1 MHVQEIDK
9 IQGSAPHSV
18 LVNGPHF
25 LSMRNKEI
33 YKTGVS
39 LRYKKI
45 FEYEPNYIGKNIVVL
60 GSYSLIE
67 TNNILK
73 MVNVLDDVIYKGHPL
88 IESNHFLDLSNRSFR
103 VTKNNIYDLFP
114 ETALV
119 IGGAS
124 GSLVEA
130 ISCGV
135 SVLVIGEKNKLVSN
149 PMAQTGRGKMW
160 DIAYNV
166 KEVEAKVKN

>member
-1 MHVQEIDK
+1 M
-9 IQGSAPHSV
+9 
-18 LVNGPHF
+18 
-25 LSMRNKEI
+25 
-33 YKTGVS
+33 
-39 LRYKKI
+39 
-45 FEYEPNYIGKNIVVL
+45 
-60 GSYSLIE
+60 
-67 TNNILK
+67 
-73 MVNVLDDVIYKGHPL
+73 
-88 IESNHFLDLSNRSFR
+88 
-103 VTKNNIYDLFP
+103 
-114 ETALV
+114 V

-166 KEVEAKVKN
+166 KEVEAKVKELIAYRKSNRNEILKITSWYRNNFFIEPTNQKIKEIFELN

>member
-9 IQGSAPHSV
+9 IQGRRQHSV

-88 IESNHFLDLSNRSFR
+88 IESNHFLDLSNRS
-103 VTKNNIYDLFP
+103 L
-114 ETALV
+114 E
-119 IGGAS
+119 
-124 GSLVEA
+124 
-130 ISCGV
+130 
-135 SVLVIGEKNKLVSN
+135 
-149 PMAQTGRGKMW
+149 
-160 DIAYNV
+160 
-166 KEVEAKVKN
+166 